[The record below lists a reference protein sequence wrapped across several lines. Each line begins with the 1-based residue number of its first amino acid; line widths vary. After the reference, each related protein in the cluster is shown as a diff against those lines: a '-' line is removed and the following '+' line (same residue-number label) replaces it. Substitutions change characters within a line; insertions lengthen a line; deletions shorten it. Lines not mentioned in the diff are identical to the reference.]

1 MTVWLKMA
9 WPNTVRTLHK
19 LVKAAEKCAKNAGKK
34 TIFGKDKFHNHNIY
48 LPCNRDYIFTM
59 KNKRDK
65 CVVMLHSLS
74 ELVICN

>member
-34 TIFGKDKFHNHNIY
+34 TIFGKDKFHKPHVY
-48 LPCNRDYIFTM
+48 FLY
-59 KNKRDK
+59 
-65 CVVMLHSLS
+65 
-74 ELVICN
+74 ELEVSM